1 MTMIGTGSP
10 TLLERIGKWLD
21 FRELWRGS
29 LMLGSVTTLPNPS
42 HIIHSPWSRDKPRQ
56 PLAEGAARTL
66 SSCQQQE
73 HQHQRRSRSD
83 EQHPQLVRWVD
94 PPASSLRRVHRKQRH
109 PMPCSHTTPT
119 GVEFV
124 LCNDRP
130 SCFVSQKDFFQ
141 HSLWQGYHVFPPW
154 LSFYEIE
161 SIWGIP

>member
-1 MTMIGTGSP
+1 MIGFSITEKNS
-10 TLLERIGKWLD
+10 
-21 FRELWRGS
+21 ELCWRS
-29 LMLGSVTTLPNPS
+29 IILGSVTTLPNPS

-56 PLAEGAARTL
+56 PLADGAARTL

-94 PPASSLRRVHRKQRH
+94 PPASSLRRVLRKQRH
-109 PMPCSHTTPT
+109 PMPCSLTTPT

-141 HSLWQGYHVFPPW
+141 AFSLTRLPHVSSLALFLW
-154 LSFYEIE
+154 NWINLT
-161 SIWGIP
+161 IWGIP